1 MIRYEVVDKDGK
13 RVALCN
19 SKRLAESYKKI
30 TPNSK
35 IIIVKGVIN
44 EIEFDYTETITGPQI
59 QLLKEGLKESEL
71 SEEQIKKE
79 RQDF

>member
-1 MIRYEVVDKDGK
+1 MIRYEVVDKDDK
-13 RVALCN
+13 RIALCN

-44 EIEFDYTETITGPQI
+44 EN
-59 QLLKEGLKESEL
+59 
-71 SEEQIKKE
+71 KKE
-79 RQDF
+79 NRTS